1 MYVPLILMCWI
12 IYYYYYLI
20 YYFALRWC
28 TQHTQAEFLTWSVRI
43 LLKLANISSVGQPL
57 HNRLMRIRSLF
68 SNVWFIFSSCLCL
81 LCSLNELLIL
91 SLMFFIERKYI
102 STFHPALKV
111 KCILFVCCT
120 GFVHIKNWVWF
131 CWTVEVWW
139 ILMIHLGVW
148 FVFMKSTFVKYKVV
162 FSSFPL
168 LFLFVC
174 FSFVLF

>member
-1 MYVPLILMCWI
+1 MNYLLLLLFDLLFRTKMVYTAHTSRISNLKCENPLKISNHFITDW
-12 IYYYYYLI
+12 
-20 YYFALRWC
+20 W
-28 TQHTQAEFLTWSVRI
+28 EFDRYSVTF
-43 LLKLANISSVGQPL
+43 G
-57 HNRLMRIRSLF
+57 LF
-68 SNVWFIFSSCLCL
+68 FSSCLCL